1 VYKSIQEL
9 DLPDA
14 EDQDIIKDEKLILN
28 SNKAIETGI
37 SEQKLRLVHV
47 YKQDENKVIEIITNT
62 LEWSART
69 IADLYKRD
77 GY

>member
-1 VYKSIQEL
+1 
-9 DLPDA
+9 LPDA
-14 EDQDIIKDEKLILN
+14 EDQDIIKDEIIVLN

-47 YKQDENKVIEIITNT
+47 YKQDENKVIEINQY